1 MVTKYVTTDIL
12 ELAYLEH
19 GPASGRPVL
28 LLHGFPDDATSW
40 DAVADRLA
48 GHGARVLAPHTRG
61 VGPTR
66 FRLDETSR
74 TGQLGALVTD
84 AVAFLDA
91 LGVRR
96 VTVAGQ
102 DWGAR
107 VAQGLAALHPER
119 VEHLV
124 SLGSYGLSW
133 EDGGFPPPKVLH
145 ALWYQWLLMLELG
158 DALLRYDLDAR
169 TGFFAYLW
177 DVWSPTW
184 TGRQQAFS
192 SVRASLTGP
201 DLADIVLSAYRH
213 GRTDTITDARYDDV
227 EAALAAAPRVE
238 VPTTVLLGADDGI
251 EQPAVDDPR
260 DTHFFPHLRSRL
272 LLEGVGHWPHRGAPD
287 LVADALSGGPL
298 TSSGN
303 AQARQ

>member
-74 TGQLGALVTD
+74 TGQLAALVTD

-107 VAQGLAALHPER
+107 VAQGLAALNPER

-124 SLGSYGLSW
+124 S
-133 EDGGFPPPKVLH
+133 
-145 ALWYQWLLMLELG
+145 
-158 DALLRYDLDAR
+158 
-169 TGFFAYLW
+169 
-177 DVWSPTW
+177 
-184 TGRQQAFS
+184 
-192 SVRASLTGP
+192 
-201 DLADIVLSAYRH
+201 
-213 GRTDTITDARYDDV
+213 TDTGTDARYDGV
-227 EAALAAAPRVE
+227 EATLAAAPRVE

-260 DTHFFPHLRSRL
+260 DAHFFPHLRSRL
-272 LLEGVGHWPHRGAPD
+272 LLEGVGHWPHREAPE
-287 LVADALSGGPL
+287 LVADALTGEPL